1 MTPNPDA
8 FINDRPADP
17 EMTIPEK
24 SARPLKAC
32 IIIPPVFD
40 FYATPH
46 RFSGLGAAIVSNC
59 LKAGGCSVQVLDFPM
74 QRKKGAPIPL
84 PAVLRFLNPHLM
96 AQEEGKLSFFTRYQ
110 RFGPL
115 MSDCADQIIK
125 TSPDMVFIAC
135 FAFCYAEAALEIA
148 ARIRAINPNLP
159 IIAGGAGVSA
169 YPEFFIRDPHVD
181 FAFIGEA
188 EVTIP
193 GFLQAFRS
201 DDRDFRTVPNLYQKT
216 DGRVTPPVNKKQTTA
231 QEIAFVL
238 KKTGETKKA
247 IYVTTALSRGCP
259 KTCRFCSNFL
269 CHGRKFR
276 VIPADTVR
284 NALAEMPLP
293 ADTGKTVTIN
303 FEDDN
308 LLLAPD
314 YFLEIMD
321 IFRTRFSGF
330 AGVSFLAE
338 NGVDHTQ
345 LTPELTKILIQNGM
359 RQFNLSIASTHAP
372 ILQEEQRNSEFS
384 LYESALKTIHE
395 HGVPCITYFI
405 CGFKK
410 DTPETVVANIIY
422 LAKLPTRIGISLFY
436 PVPGIPDYTDTRLFD
451 RVPPSLCASSSA
463 FPWNGSLTTG
473 QMITAFRLARLVNLL
488 KSGTQSDL
496 EKEVISRIFK
506 HRRLYTMVKTG
517 GVVDI
522 IPVPGMDQEMVGLLV
537 EGMFSCEYPYL
548 AASSFSN
555 VQKSVTR

>member
-1 MTPNPDA
+1 MAPNHDA
-8 FINDRPADP
+8 SMPGTVMNDRPPDP
-17 EMTIPEK
+17 EMAISEK
-24 SARPLKAC
+24 MAAARPLKAC

-46 RFSGLGAAIVSNC
+46 RFSGLGVEIVSNC
-59 LKAGGCSVQVLDFPM
+59 LEACGCSVQVLDFPM

-84 PAVLRFLNPHLM
+84 PAALRFIIPHLM

-125 TSPDMVFIAC
+125 ISPDMVFIAC
-135 FAFCYAEAALEIA
+135 FAFCYAEAALELA
-148 ARIRAINPNLP
+148 ARIRAINPNMP

-169 YPEFFIRDPHVD
+169 YPEFFIRDSHVD
-181 FAFIGEA
+181 FALTGEA
-188 EVTIP
+188 EVAIP
-193 GFLQAFRS
+193 GFLHAFRS

-216 DGRVTPPVNKKQTTA
+216 DGRITPPVNKKQTTA

-247 IYVTTALSRGCP
+247 IYLTTALSRGCP

-276 VIPADTVR
+276 IIPADTIR
-284 NALAEMPLP
+284 DALAHMPLP

-338 NGVDHTQ
+338 NGVDH
-345 LTPELTKILIQNGM
+345 
-359 RQFNLSIASTHAP
+359 
-372 ILQEEQRNSEFS
+372 
-384 LYESALKTIHE
+384 
-395 HGVPCITYFI
+395 
-405 CGFKK
+405 
-410 DTPETVVANIIY
+410 
-422 LAKLPTRIGISLFY
+422 
-436 PVPGIPDYTDTRLFD
+436 
-451 RVPPSLCASSSA
+451 
-463 FPWNGSLTTG
+463 
-473 QMITAFRLARLVNLL
+473 
-488 KSGTQSDL
+488 
-496 EKEVISRIFK
+496 
-506 HRRLYTMVKTG
+506 
-517 GVVDI
+517 
-522 IPVPGMDQEMVGLLV
+522 
-537 EGMFSCEYPYL
+537 
-548 AASSFSN
+548 
-555 VQKSVTR
+555 